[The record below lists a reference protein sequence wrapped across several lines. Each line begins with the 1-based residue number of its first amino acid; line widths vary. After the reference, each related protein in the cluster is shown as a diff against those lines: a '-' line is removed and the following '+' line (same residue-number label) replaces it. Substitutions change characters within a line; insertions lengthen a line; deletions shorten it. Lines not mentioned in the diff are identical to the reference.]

1 MNALPW
7 GLWRERS
14 SYRQGHVPRKKKI
27 REGFTLDLRQDS
39 PINIL
44 CREGD
49 RGLGKGVCCQGVAA
63 EGT

>member
-1 MNALPW
+1 MHCHGACGGRDHPIDKAMCL
-7 GLWRERS
+7 E
-14 SYRQGHVPRKKKI
+14 KKKI